1 MLQFFIRKLLLFVL
15 LQVTQYI
22 NFQLLEA
29 TTDQLDVLDM
39 AGWEAGLFAV
49 CTFANVAAFLFWVVY
64 IFEIIQ
70 MEVDALRA
78 QQEVRPA
85 RRHVVLTL
93 PPNARLRLCIVL
105 LYWLALPAVFPCLYA
120 VYCSACSTRS
130 QTSSAVIAAHPRAQR
145 RTKCHRRA
153 LFQAPLQSTPRY

>member
-1 MLQFFIRKLLLFVL
+1 LSLQLLLLLV

-29 TTDQLDVLDM
+29 TTDQLNVLDM

-78 QQEVRPA
+78 QQEVSR
-85 RRHVVLTL
+85 
-93 PPNARLRLCIVL
+93 
-105 LYWLALPAVFPCLYA
+105 
-120 VYCSACSTRS
+120 STC
-130 QTSSAVIAAHPRAQR
+130 A
-145 RTKCHRRA
+145 
-153 LFQAPLQSTPRY
+153 

>member
-1 MLQFFIRKLLLFVL
+1 
-15 LQVTQYI
+15 VTQYI

-78 QQEVRPA
+78 QQEVSCLM
-85 RRHVVLTL
+85 HCHLSKVV
-93 PPNARLRLCIVL
+93 R
-105 LYWLALPAVFPCLYA
+105 
-120 VYCSACSTRS
+120 CSGWC
-130 QTSSAVIAAHPRAQR
+130 TSSRSYRWRWMRCAHSR
-145 RTKCHRRA
+145 R
-153 LFQAPLQSTPRY
+153 